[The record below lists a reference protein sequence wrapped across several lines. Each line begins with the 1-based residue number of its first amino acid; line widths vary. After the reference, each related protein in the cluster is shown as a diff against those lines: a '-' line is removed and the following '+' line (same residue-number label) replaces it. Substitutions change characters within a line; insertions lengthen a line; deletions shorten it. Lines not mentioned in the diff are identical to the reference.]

1 MVVTEMDTSN
11 RNSDIGLG
19 VAKYIL
25 KTKTTI
31 IWNTWFKSYTGNP
44 ILKISIEVT
53 TKKISK
59 IKS

>member
-1 MVVTEMDTSN
+1 MAVTEMDTSN

-25 KTKTTI
+25 KSKTTI
-31 IWNTWFKSYTGNP
+31 IWNTWFSGNP
-44 ILKISIEVT
+44 ILNISIEVT

-59 IKS
+59 SKS